1 VSPLTT
7 TKEAAMSD
15 DFALPDGWTEEDVR
29 RYLKP
34 HDSSGTY
41 ALDEDVQTIDVTDIE
56 DDGVA

>member
-1 VSPLTT
+1 
-7 TKEAAMSD
+7 MSD